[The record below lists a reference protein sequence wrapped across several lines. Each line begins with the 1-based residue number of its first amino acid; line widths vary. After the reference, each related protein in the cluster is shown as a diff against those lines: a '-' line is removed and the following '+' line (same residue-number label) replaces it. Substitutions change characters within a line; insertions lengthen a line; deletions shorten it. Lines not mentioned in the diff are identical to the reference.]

1 MIQVK
6 IIDDNPIEPITLNEA
21 KAWLQVDYSD
31 FDNLISMLISACREK
46 SEQMSGLAYYP
57 KLVEVTGN
65 EKTDKV
71 YPIQPFVSDEV
82 WADEDENIDYRYNAG
97 LERIPQGLKVAML
110 NRIATGFAYRQNGIN
125 EAINAVL
132 NQSYTYELQYRQDI
146 TIT

>member
-6 IIDDNPIEPITLNEA
+6 IIDDNPIEPITLHEA
-21 KAWLQVDYSD
+21 KQWLQVDYPD

-57 KLVEVTGN
+57 KIVQVTGN
-65 EKTDKV
+65 EKPEKV
-71 YPIQPFVSDEV
+71 YPIQPFNDEIV
-82 WADEDENIDYRYNAG
+82 WEDEYKNKDYRYIAG
-97 LERIPQGLKVAML
+97 LDMIPQGLKIAML
-110 NRIATGFAYRQNGIN
+110 NRIATAFAYRQNGIN

>member
-65 EKTDKV
+65 EKKDKV

-82 WADEDENIDYRYNAG
+82 WADEDENVDYRYNAG
-97 LERIPQGLKVAML
+97 LTTIPQGLKVAML

-146 TIT
+146 TIV